1 LFEETSGEE
10 MVYESKSMPKH
21 AFYIETK
28 IEKREREKE
37 SRGEMRTNEKCL
49 KVCAEA
55 NTILNPFIVKVK
67 RQLFVTLFE

>member
-28 IEKREREKE
+28 IEKRERERE
-37 SRGEMRTNEKCL
+37 QRRDENE
-49 KVCAEA
+49 
-55 NTILNPFIVKVK
+55 
-67 RQLFVTLFE
+67 

>member
-28 IEKREREKE
+28 IEKRERERK
-37 SRGEMRTNEKCL
+37 R
-49 KVCAEA
+49 AEE
-55 NTILNPFIVKVK
+55 
-67 RQLFVTLFE
+67 R